1 MQVNSFNGRDFMK
14 KILLTIAAA
23 MFIVSCTV
31 GLALAGENKIVG
43 KVKAIDTAK
52 GEITI
57 TVNPSKVDT
66 VYKVDKDMLEKKKI
80 AVGAVV
86 NAYLEKEGSNVIKK
100 IHKAAAIPV
109 GC

>member
-1 MQVNSFNGRDFMK
+1 MDNINRRDSMK
-14 KILLTIAAA
+14 KILLTLVAA
-23 MFIVSCTV
+23 MFIVSCTC
-31 GLALAGENKIVG
+31 ALAFAGDSTKIVG

-57 TVNPSKVDT
+57 CPSGTKEDKVF
-66 VYKVDKDMLEKKKI
+66 KVDKDMLEKKKI
-80 AVGAVV
+80 TVGAVV

-100 IHKAAAIPV
+100 IHKAAAVPV